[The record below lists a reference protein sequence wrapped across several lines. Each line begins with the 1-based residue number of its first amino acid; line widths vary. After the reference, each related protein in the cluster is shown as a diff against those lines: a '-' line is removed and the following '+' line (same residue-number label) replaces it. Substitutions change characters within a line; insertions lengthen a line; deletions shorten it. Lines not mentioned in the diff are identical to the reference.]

1 MELNA
6 LTKVQKYMTPEQ
18 KTLTSSF
25 TEFQSNCCSL
35 IWIFCSKK
43 ALRRLNNKHE
53 SSLHLIHQEY
63 VSNIRSSRPDVF
75 CDFIKKET
83 LAQVFSCEFCE
94 HLFLQNTSGGCFWNI
109 ITVLLN
115 VPKYLEFLKREVYKY
130 FNGLSPQ
137 IINNIFKFQKDT
149 YNLRNVPLI
158 ESQHLSTKQYGLQ
171 QSSTVFNKAVRSR
184 MYCLWSY

>member
-1 MELNA
+1 MLVIHRSYSISKKANMELNA

-75 CDFIKKET
+75 CDFFKKET

-94 HLFLQNTSGGCFWNI
+94 IS
-109 ITVLLN
+109 
-115 VPKYLEFLKREVYKY
+115 K
-130 FNGLSPQ
+130 
-137 IINNIFKFQKDT
+137 NIFFYRT
-149 YNLRNVPLI
+149 PLVAAS
-158 ESQHLSTKQYGLQ
+158 ETLLQFYSMSQNILN
-171 QSSTVFNKAVRSR
+171 FSR
-184 MYCLWSY
+184 ERFINTLMVYHVK